1 MKVRFRFVKLGRV
14 RWTSHRDVARMWER
28 ALRRAGLPVAYTGGF
43 SPRPQLSFGL
53 ALPTGC
59 ESSAEYLDVAFS
71 AEVEVEPLPRL
82 LDPFLPAGVEVA
94 AAAALEAGAPSLQE
108 EVTSCTWEIEV
119 PEVDE
124 AALGAAVDRALA
136 APSLPVRRE
145 RKGRQQVDDL
155 RPALLGL
162 CVLAPEAGLD
172 SSTPAGVAAGSATG
186 SRLGAELS
194 TRPRGVRPSELAEVL
209 GLELGLARRTCQW
222 IECSGSRREPLAA
235 AVASPDPVLGRA
247 S

>member
-28 ALRRAGLPVAYTGGF
+28 ALRRAGLPIVYTGGF

-59 ESSAEYLDVAFS
+59 ESSAEYLDAALSEDVD
-71 AEVEVEPLPRL
+71 VESLPRL
-82 LDPFLPAGVEVA
+82 LDPLLPAGVEVS

-108 EVTSCTWEIEV
+108 EVTSCAWEIEV
-119 PEVDE
+119 PGVDE
-124 AALGAAVDRALA
+124 AELGAAVNRVLA
-136 APSLPVRRE
+136 APTLPVRRE
-145 RKGRQQVDDL
+145 RKGRQQEDDL

-162 CVLAPEAGLD
+162 DVLAAQSGFE
-172 SSTPAGVAAGSATG
+172 SSAPAGVVTGSRTG

-194 TRPRGVRPSELAEVL
+194 TRPRGVRPSELAGVL

-235 AVASPDPVLGRA
+235 GAASPDPVLGRA